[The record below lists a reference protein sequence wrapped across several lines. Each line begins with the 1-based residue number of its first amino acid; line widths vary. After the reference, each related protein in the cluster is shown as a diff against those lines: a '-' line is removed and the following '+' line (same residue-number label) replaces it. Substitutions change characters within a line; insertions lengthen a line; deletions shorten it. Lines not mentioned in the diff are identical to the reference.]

1 MNKSTQKSLKPHT
14 TDISVGKERSLS
26 QCPPDMTQKVR
37 DALLEEI
44 RTFDPALAK
53 REAEKSA
60 AGGRTMDAYH
70 AWLEQHGGQEPAEA
84 NPDIVSEDEG
94 LHYIAS
100 DKDDDE
106 TRLLKEFR
114 QLLSTRELQVWNLVM
129 RHTMSI
135 QDAADLLRIKKGT
148 AQSYLQTAKE
158 KFTKFMELNK

>member
-1 MNKSTQKSLKPHT
+1 MHKSTQKSLKPHT
-14 TDISVGKERSLS
+14 TGISVGIERSLN
-26 QCPPDMTQKVR
+26 QCPPDMTKKVR

-44 RTFDPALAK
+44 KNFDPVLAR

-60 AGGRTMDAYH
+60 VGGRTMDAYNS
-70 AWLEQHGGQEPAEA
+70 WLEQHGGQEPPEA
-84 NPDIVSEDEG
+84 NPDIVPEDEG
-94 LHYIAS
+94 LHYITS
-100 DKDDDE
+100 NKDDDE

-148 AQSYLQTAKE
+148 VQSYLQTAKE
-158 KFTKFMELNK
+158 KFTKFMEANK